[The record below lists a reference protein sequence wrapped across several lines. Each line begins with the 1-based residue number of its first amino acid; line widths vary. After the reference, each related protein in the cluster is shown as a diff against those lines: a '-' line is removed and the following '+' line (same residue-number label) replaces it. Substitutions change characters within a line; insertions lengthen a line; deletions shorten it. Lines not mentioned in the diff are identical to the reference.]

1 MTQPHQPPGDLIIGA
16 HLAGEIAEPGPTR
29 AARPVGPQ
37 VAPSRNQFRAGRRR
51 RRIRRRLSLA
61 LIIGGAVLVITGL
74 VFPGADPAGTP
85 GPTEVRSETLERPT
99 TTLTPGPETTL
110 ANVPTLPPTL
120 LPPVSMTAPSDSKP
134 LVSVK

>member
-1 MTQPHQPPGDLIIGA
+1 
-16 HLAGEIAEPGPTR
+16 
-29 AARPVGPQ
+29 
-37 VAPSRNQFRAGRRR
+37 
-51 RRIRRRLSLA
+51 LA

-85 GPTEVRSETLERPT
+85 GPTEVRSETMERPA

-120 LPPVSMTAPSDSKP
+120 LPPVSVTAPGDSKP